1 MLIWWVM
8 TGWILDFQYCKSVF
22 DGYLFNIK
30 EYILFYFIKKH
41 IPDCLTTLN
50 ACSEQATWLSFLN

>member
-8 TGWILDFQYCKSVF
+8 TGWILDFQYCKSVLDF
-22 DGYLFNIK
+22 LHYLFSVK
-30 EYILFYFIKKH
+30 EYNLFYFIKKH

-50 ACSEQATWLSFLN
+50 AC